1 MGMEKKSGIHYYESN
16 DSLNIDRRAGTAAG
30 DELTVGDSSDSDA
43 GHRVRMEKNGR
54 EDLDVLFPAYGERR
68 DQAVNRAQRQEGAR
82 TVSLGYRRAGSAA
95 YGSAPRGRISSAG
108 SSAGAA
114 DPIDAG
120 AGRRTRSSNTGRP
133 ARGYSYESGDPSG
146 ETATRRRAQSSN
158 TGRPARGYSRGYSYE
173 SGDPSGGTVTRSRT
187 RSSNTG
193 RPGSGYSRGY
203 SYESGDPSGETVTRR
218 RAQSSNT
225 GRAARGFSSENRDLS
240 GNAYSSGSAVT
251 RRRAQNRDAE
261 RTARSY
267 SYENTDLPEDAEEQ
281 MRARR
286 RRQREQLRQ
295 QRAREV
301 RRVRFRIA
309 IGAVLAIFIIFMGSK
324 LINRAWAQSKL
335 SDSVLSY
342 RSTVEHYAQQEG
354 VEDYVDTLL
363 AIMMVES
370 EGQGKDVMQSSES
383 KGLAR
388 NSLKPEE
395 SIEQACIY
403 YAALIDISE
412 DLGIDDDKALIQA
425 YNFGPGYLNYL
436 AEHGGKH
443 RQKYAIEYAKE
454 LSGGEKIRYLH
465 LYAIRKNGGW
475 IYKFGNMFYDALVE
489 QYL

>member
-68 DQAVNRAQRQEGAR
+68 NQAVNRAQRQTQAVNRTQRQAGA
-82 TVSLGYRRAGSAA
+82 VSPGYRRAGSAA
-95 YGSAPRGRISSAG
+95 YGSAARSRISSAG

-158 TGRPARGYSRGYSYE
+158 TGRPARGYS
-173 SGDPSGGTVTRSRT
+173 
-187 RSSNTG
+187 
-193 RPGSGYSRGY
+193 
-203 SYESGDPSGETVTRR
+203 YESGDPSGETVTRR

-225 GRAARGFSSENRDLS
+225 GRAARGFSSENRDFS
-240 GNAYSSGSAVT
+240 GNADPSGSAVT
-251 RRRAQNRDAE
+251 RRRAQNRNAE

>member
-30 DELTVGDSSDSDA
+30 DELTAGDSSGSDA
-43 GHRVRMEKNGR
+43 GHRVRMDNNGR

-68 DQAVNRAQRQEGAR
+68 NQAVNRAQRQAGAG
-82 TVSLGYRRAGSAA
+82 TVSPGYRRAGTAA

-108 SSAGAA
+108 TA

-120 AGRRTRSSNTGRP
+120 AGSRTRSSNTGRP
-133 ARGYSYESGDPSG
+133 D
-146 ETATRRRAQSSN
+146 
-158 TGRPARGYSRGYSYE
+158 RGYSRGYSYE
-173 SGDPSGGTVTRSRT
+173 SGDS
-187 RSSNTG
+187 
-193 RPGSGYSRGY
+193 
-203 SYESGDPSGETVTRR
+203 SGETVTRR

-225 GRAARGFSSENRDLS
+225 GRAARGYSSENRDLS

-251 RRRAQNRDAE
+251 RRRAQNRNAE

>member
-1 MGMEKKSGIHYYESN
+1 MRRKTVERQMGMEKKSGIHYYESN

-30 DELTVGDSSDSDA
+30 DELTVGDSSGSDA
-43 GHRVRMEKNGR
+43 GHRVRMENNGR

-68 DQAVNRAQRQEGAR
+68 NQAVNRAQRQTQAVNRTQRQAGA
-82 TVSLGYRRAGSAA
+82 VSPGYRRAGSAA
-95 YGSAPRGRISSAG
+95 YGSAARSRISSAG

-158 TGRPARGYSRGYSYE
+158 TGRPARGYSYE
-173 SGDPSGGTVTRSRT
+173 SGDS
-187 RSSNTG
+187 
-193 RPGSGYSRGY
+193 
-203 SYESGDPSGETVTRR
+203 SGETVTRR

-251 RRRAQNRDAE
+251 RRRAQNRNAE

>member
-30 DELTVGDSSDSDA
+30 DELTAGDSSGSDA
-43 GHRVRMEKNGR
+43 GHRVRMDNNGR

-68 DQAVNRAQRQEGAR
+68 NQAVNRAQRQAGAG
-82 TVSLGYRRAGSAA
+82 TVSLGYRRAGAAA

-108 SSAGAA
+108 DA

-133 ARGYSYESGDPSG
+133 ARGYSYESGDS
-146 ETATRRRAQSSN
+146 
-158 TGRPARGYSRGYSYE
+158 
-173 SGDPSGGTVTRSRT
+173 
-187 RSSNTG
+187 
-193 RPGSGYSRGY
+193 
-203 SYESGDPSGETVTRR
+203 SGETVIRR

-225 GRAARGFSSENRDLS
+225 GRAARGYSSENRDFS

-251 RRRAQNRDAE
+251 RRRAQNRNAE

>member
-30 DELTVGDSSDSDA
+30 DELTAGDSSGSDV
-43 GHRVRMEKNGR
+43 GHRVRMDNNGR

-68 DQAVNRAQRQEGAR
+68 NQAVNRAQRQAGAG
-82 TVSLGYRRAGSAA
+82 TVSLGYRRAGAAA

-108 SSAGAA
+108 AA
-114 DPIDAG
+114 DPIDVG
-120 AGRRTRSSNTGRP
+120 AGRRTRSSNTGRS
-133 ARGYSYESGDPSG
+133 ARGYSYES
-146 ETATRRRAQSSN
+146 R
-158 TGRPARGYSRGYSYE
+158 
-173 SGDPSGGTVTRSRT
+173 
-187 RSSNTG
+187 
-193 RPGSGYSRGY
+193 
-203 SYESGDPSGETVTRR
+203 DPSGETVTRR

-225 GRAARGFSSENRDLS
+225 GRAARGYSSGNRDLS

-251 RRRAQNRDAE
+251 RRRAQNRNAE
-261 RTARSY
+261 RTARSH

>member
-30 DELTVGDSSDSDA
+30 DELTVGDSSGSDV
-43 GHRVRMEKNGR
+43 GHRVRMDNNGR

-68 DQAVNRAQRQEGAR
+68 NQAVNRAQRQAGAG
-82 TVSLGYRRAGSAA
+82 TVSPGYRRAGAAA

-108 SSAGAA
+108 SSVGAA

-120 AGRRTRSSNTGRP
+120 AGRRTRSSNTGRS
-133 ARGYSYESGDPSG
+133 ARGYSYESGDSSG
-146 ETATRRRAQSSN
+146 E
-158 TGRPARGYSRGYSYE
+158 
-173 SGDPSGGTVTRSRT
+173 TVTRSRT
-187 RSSNTG
+187 RRSNTG
-193 RPGSGYSRGY
+193 RPG
-203 SYESGDPSGETVTRR
+203 
-218 RAQSSNT
+218 
-225 GRAARGFSSENRDLS
+225 RGFSSENRDLS

-251 RRRAQNRDAE
+251 RRRAQNRNAE

>member
-30 DELTVGDSSDSDA
+30 DELTAGDSSGSDA
-43 GHRVRMEKNGR
+43 GHRVRMENNGR

-68 DQAVNRAQRQEGAR
+68 NQAVNRAQRQTQAVNRTQRQAGA
-82 TVSLGYRRAGSAA
+82 VSPGYRRAGSAA
-95 YGSAPRGRISSAG
+95 YGSAARSRISSAG

-114 DPIDAG
+114 DPIDVG

-133 ARGYSYESGDPSG
+133 ARGYSYESGDS
-146 ETATRRRAQSSN
+146 
-158 TGRPARGYSRGYSYE
+158 
-173 SGDPSGGTVTRSRT
+173 
-187 RSSNTG
+187 
-193 RPGSGYSRGY
+193 
-203 SYESGDPSGETVTRR
+203 SGETVTRR

-251 RRRAQNRDAE
+251 RRRAQNRNAE

>member
-30 DELTVGDSSDSDA
+30 DELTAGDSSGSDA
-43 GHRVRMEKNGR
+43 GHRVRMDNNGR
-54 EDLDVLFPAYGERR
+54 EDFDVLFPAYGERR
-68 DQAVNRAQRQEGAR
+68 NQAVNRAQRQAGAG
-82 TVSLGYRRAGSAA
+82 TVSLGYRRAGTAA

-108 SSAGAA
+108 AA
-114 DPIDAG
+114 DLIDAG
-120 AGRRTRSSNTGRP
+120 AGSRTRSSNTGRP

-146 ETATRRRAQSSN
+146 
-158 TGRPARGYSRGYSYE
+158 G
-173 SGDPSGGTVTRSRT
+173 
-187 RSSNTG
+187 
-193 RPGSGYSRGY
+193 
-203 SYESGDPSGETVTRR
+203 TVTRR

-251 RRRAQNRDAE
+251 RRRAQNRNAE

>member
-68 DQAVNRAQRQEGAR
+68 NQAVNRAQRQAGAG
-82 TVSLGYRRAGSAA
+82 TVSLGYRRAGTAA

-108 SSAGAA
+108 SSVGAA

-146 ETATRRRAQSSN
+146 
-158 TGRPARGYSRGYSYE
+158 
-173 SGDPSGGTVTRSRT
+173 GTVTRSRT

-193 RPGSGYSRGY
+193 RPGRGYSRGY
-203 SYESGDPSGETVTRR
+203 SYESGDSSGETVTRR

-251 RRRAQNRDAE
+251 RRRAQNRNAE

>member
-43 GHRVRMEKNGR
+43 GHRVRMENNGR

-68 DQAVNRAQRQEGAR
+68 NQAVNRAQRQTQAVNRTQRQAGA
-82 TVSLGYRRAGSAA
+82 VSPGYRRAGSAA
-95 YGSAPRGRISSAG
+95 YGSAARSRISSAG

-133 ARGYSYESGDPSG
+133 ARGYSYESGDS
-146 ETATRRRAQSSN
+146 
-158 TGRPARGYSRGYSYE
+158 
-173 SGDPSGGTVTRSRT
+173 
-187 RSSNTG
+187 
-193 RPGSGYSRGY
+193 
-203 SYESGDPSGETVTRR
+203 SGETVIRR

-225 GRAARGFSSENRDLS
+225 GRAARGYSSENRDFS

-251 RRRAQNRDAE
+251 RRRAQNRNAE

>member
-30 DELTVGDSSDSDA
+30 DELTVGDSSGSDA
-43 GHRVRMEKNGR
+43 GHRVRMDNNGR

-68 DQAVNRAQRQEGAR
+68 NQAVNRAQRQAGAG
-82 TVSLGYRRAGSAA
+82 TVSLGYRRAGAAA

-120 AGRRTRSSNTGRP
+120 AG
-133 ARGYSYESGDPSG
+133 
-146 ETATRRRAQSSN
+146 
-158 TGRPARGYSRGYSYE
+158 
-173 SGDPSGGTVTRSRT
+173 SRT

-251 RRRAQNRDAE
+251 RRRAQNRNAE

>member
-30 DELTVGDSSDSDA
+30 DELTVGDSSGSDA
-43 GHRVRMEKNGR
+43 GHRVRMENNGR

-68 DQAVNRAQRQEGAR
+68 NQAVNRAQRQTQAVNRTQRQAGA
-82 TVSLGYRRAGSAA
+82 VSPGYRRAGSAA
-95 YGSAPRGRISSAG
+95 YGSAARSRISSAG

-133 ARGYSYESGDPSG
+133 ARGYSYESGDS
-146 ETATRRRAQSSN
+146 
-158 TGRPARGYSRGYSYE
+158 
-173 SGDPSGGTVTRSRT
+173 
-187 RSSNTG
+187 
-193 RPGSGYSRGY
+193 
-203 SYESGDPSGETVTRR
+203 SGETVTRR

-225 GRAARGFSSENRDLS
+225 GRVARGFSSENRDLS

-251 RRRAQNRDAE
+251 RRRAQNRNAE

>member
-30 DELTVGDSSDSDA
+30 DELTAGDSSGSDV
-43 GHRVRMEKNGR
+43 GHRVRMDNNGR

-68 DQAVNRAQRQEGAR
+68 NQAVNRAQRQAGAG
-82 TVSLGYRRAGSAA
+82 TVSLGYRRAGAAA

-108 SSAGAA
+108 DA

-133 ARGYSYESGDPSG
+133 
-146 ETATRRRAQSSN
+146 
-158 TGRPARGYSRGYSYE
+158 GR
-173 SGDPSGGTVTRSRT
+173 
-187 RSSNTG
+187 
-193 RPGSGYSRGY
+193 GYSRGY

-251 RRRAQNRDAE
+251 RRRAQNRNAE

>member
-30 DELTVGDSSDSDA
+30 DELTVGDSSGSDA
-43 GHRVRMEKNGR
+43 GHRVRMENNGR

-68 DQAVNRAQRQEGAR
+68 NQAVNRAQRQTQAVNRTQRQAGA
-82 TVSLGYRRAGSAA
+82 VSPGYRRAGSAA
-95 YGSAPRGRISSAG
+95 YGSAARSRISSAG

-158 TGRPARGYSRGYSYE
+158 TGRP
-173 SGDPSGGTVTRSRT
+173 
-187 RSSNTG
+187 G
-193 RPGSGYSRGY
+193 RGYSRGY

-251 RRRAQNRDAE
+251 RRRAQNRNAE

>member
-30 DELTVGDSSDSDA
+30 DELTVGDSSGSDA
-43 GHRVRMEKNGR
+43 GHRVRMENNGR

-68 DQAVNRAQRQEGAR
+68 NQAVNRAQRQTQAVNRTQRQAGA
-82 TVSLGYRRAGSAA
+82 VSPGYRRAGSAA
-95 YGSAPRGRISSAG
+95 YGSAARSRISSAG

-133 ARGYSYESGDPSG
+133 G
-146 ETATRRRAQSSN
+146 
-158 TGRPARGYSRGYSYE
+158 RGYSRGYSYE
-173 SGDPSGGTVTRSRT
+173 SGDPSGG
-187 RSSNTG
+187 
-193 RPGSGYSRGY
+193 
-203 SYESGDPSGETVTRR
+203 TVTRR

-251 RRRAQNRDAE
+251 RRRAQNRNAE

>member
-30 DELTVGDSSDSDA
+30 DELTVGDSSGSDA
-43 GHRVRMEKNGR
+43 GHRVRMENNGR

-68 DQAVNRAQRQEGAR
+68 NQAVNRAQRQTQAVNRAQRQTQAVNRTQRQAGA
-82 TVSLGYRRAGSAA
+82 VSPGYRRAGSAA
-95 YGSAPRGRISSAG
+95 YGSAARSRISSAG
-108 SSAGAA
+108 DA

-120 AGRRTRSSNTGRP
+120 AGSRTRSSNTGRP
-133 ARGYSYESGDPSG
+133 A
-146 ETATRRRAQSSN
+146 
-158 TGRPARGYSRGYSYE
+158 RGYSYE

-251 RRRAQNRDAE
+251 RRRAQNRNAE

>member
-30 DELTVGDSSDSDA
+30 DELTVGDSSGSDA
-43 GHRVRMEKNGR
+43 GHRVRMENNGR

-68 DQAVNRAQRQEGAR
+68 NQAVNRSQRQAGAG
-82 TVSLGYRRAGSAA
+82 TVSLGYRRAGTAT

-120 AGRRTRSSNTGRP
+120 AGSRTRSSNTGRP
-133 ARGYSYESGDPSG
+133 A
-146 ETATRRRAQSSN
+146 
-158 TGRPARGYSRGYSYE
+158 RGYSYE

-193 RPGSGYSRGY
+193 RPGRGY
-203 SYESGDPSGETVTRR
+203 SYESGDSSGETVIRR

-251 RRRAQNRDAE
+251 RRRAQNRNAE

-412 DLGIDDDKALIQA
+412 DMGIDDDKALIQA

>member
-30 DELTVGDSSDSDA
+30 DELTAGDSSGSDA
-43 GHRVRMEKNGR
+43 GHRVRMENNGR

-68 DQAVNRAQRQEGAR
+68 NQAVNRAQRQTQAVNRTQRQAGA
-82 TVSLGYRRAGSAA
+82 VSPGYRRAGSAA
-95 YGSAPRGRISSAG
+95 YGSAARSRISSAG

-133 ARGYSYESGDPSG
+133 ARGYSYESGDS
-146 ETATRRRAQSSN
+146 
-158 TGRPARGYSRGYSYE
+158 
-173 SGDPSGGTVTRSRT
+173 
-187 RSSNTG
+187 
-193 RPGSGYSRGY
+193 
-203 SYESGDPSGETVTRR
+203 SGETVTRR

-251 RRRAQNRDAE
+251 RRRAQNRNAE

>member
-1 MGMEKKSGIHYYESN
+1 MEKKSGIHYYESN

-30 DELTVGDSSDSDA
+30 DELTVGDSSGSDA
-43 GHRVRMEKNGR
+43 GHRVRMENNGR

-68 DQAVNRAQRQEGAR
+68 NQAVNRAQRQTQAVNRTQRQAGA
-82 TVSLGYRRAGSAA
+82 VSPGYRRAGSAA
-95 YGSAPRGRISSAG
+95 YGSAARSRISSAG
-108 SSAGAA
+108 SSAGDA

-120 AGRRTRSSNTGRP
+120 AGRRTRSSNTGRS
-133 ARGYSYESGDPSG
+133 ARGYSYES
-146 ETATRRRAQSSN
+146 R
-158 TGRPARGYSRGYSYE
+158 
-173 SGDPSGGTVTRSRT
+173 
-187 RSSNTG
+187 
-193 RPGSGYSRGY
+193 
-203 SYESGDPSGETVTRR
+203 DPSGETVTRR

-251 RRRAQNRDAE
+251 RRRAQNRNAE

>member
-30 DELTVGDSSDSDA
+30 DELTVGDSSGSDA
-43 GHRVRMEKNGR
+43 GHRVRMENNGR

-68 DQAVNRAQRQEGAR
+68 NQAVNRAQRQTQAVNRTQRQAGA
-82 TVSLGYRRAGSAA
+82 VSPGYRRAGSAA
-95 YGSAPRGRISSAG
+95 YGSAARSRISSAG

-158 TGRPARGYSRGYSYE
+158 TGRPARGYSYE
-173 SGDPSGGTVTRSRT
+173 SGDS
-187 RSSNTG
+187 
-193 RPGSGYSRGY
+193 
-203 SYESGDPSGETVTRR
+203 SGETVTRR

-225 GRAARGFSSENRDLS
+225 GRAARGYSSENRDFS

-251 RRRAQNRDAE
+251 RRRAQNRNAE

>member
-30 DELTVGDSSDSDA
+30 DELTVGDSSGSDA
-43 GHRVRMEKNGR
+43 GHRVRMENNGR

-68 DQAVNRAQRQEGAR
+68 NQAVNRSQRQAGTG
-82 TVSLGYRRAGSAA
+82 TVSLGYRRAGAVA

-108 SSAGAA
+108 DA

-120 AGRRTRSSNTGRP
+120 AGRRTRSSNTGRSARGYSYESGDPSGGTVIRSRTRSSNTGRP
-133 ARGYSYESGDPSG
+133 ARGYSYESGDS
-146 ETATRRRAQSSN
+146 
-158 TGRPARGYSRGYSYE
+158 
-173 SGDPSGGTVTRSRT
+173 
-187 RSSNTG
+187 
-193 RPGSGYSRGY
+193 
-203 SYESGDPSGETVTRR
+203 SGETVTRR

-225 GRAARGFSSENRDLS
+225 GRAARGYSSGNRDLS

-251 RRRAQNRDAE
+251 RRRAQNRNAE

>member
-30 DELTVGDSSDSDA
+30 DELTVGDSSGSDA
-43 GHRVRMEKNGR
+43 GHRVRMENNGR

-68 DQAVNRAQRQEGAR
+68 NQAVNRAQRQTQAVNRTQRQAGA
-82 TVSLGYRRAGSAA
+82 VSPGYRRAGSAA
-95 YGSAPRGRISSAG
+95 YGSAARSRISSAG

-133 ARGYSYESGDPSG
+133 ARGYSYESGDS
-146 ETATRRRAQSSN
+146 
-158 TGRPARGYSRGYSYE
+158 
-173 SGDPSGGTVTRSRT
+173 
-187 RSSNTG
+187 
-193 RPGSGYSRGY
+193 
-203 SYESGDPSGETVTRR
+203 SGETVTRR

-251 RRRAQNRDAE
+251 RRRAQNRNAE

>member
-16 DSLNIDRRAGTAAG
+16 NSLNIDRRAGTAAG

-120 AGRRTRSSNTGRP
+120 AGRRTR
-133 ARGYSYESGDPSG
+133 
-146 ETATRRRAQSSN
+146 SSN

>member
-30 DELTVGDSSDSDA
+30 DELTVGDSSGSDA
-43 GHRVRMEKNGR
+43 GHRVRMENNGR

-68 DQAVNRAQRQEGAR
+68 NQAVNRAQRQTQAVNRAQRQTQAVNRTQRQAGA
-82 TVSLGYRRAGSAA
+82 VSPGYRRAGSAA
-95 YGSAPRGRISSAG
+95 YGSAARSRISSAG

-133 ARGYSYESGDPSG
+133 ARGYSYESGDS
-146 ETATRRRAQSSN
+146 
-158 TGRPARGYSRGYSYE
+158 
-173 SGDPSGGTVTRSRT
+173 SGGTVTRSRT

-193 RPGSGYSRGY
+193 RPGRGY

-251 RRRAQNRDAE
+251 RRRAQNRNAE

>member
-30 DELTVGDSSDSDA
+30 DELTVGDSSGSDA
-43 GHRVRMEKNGR
+43 GHRVRMENNGR

-68 DQAVNRAQRQEGAR
+68 NQAVNRAQRQAGA
-82 TVSLGYRRAGSAA
+82 VSPGYRRAGSAA
-95 YGSAPRGRISSAG
+95 YGSAARSRISSAG

-114 DPIDAG
+114 DLIDAG
-120 AGRRTRSSNTGRP
+120 AGSRTRSSNTGRP

-146 ETATRRRAQSSN
+146 
-158 TGRPARGYSRGYSYE
+158 
-173 SGDPSGGTVTRSRT
+173 GTVTMSRT

-193 RPGSGYSRGY
+193 RPGRGYSRGY

-251 RRRAQNRDAE
+251 RRRAQNRNAE

>member
-30 DELTVGDSSDSDA
+30 DELTVGDSSGSDA
-43 GHRVRMEKNGR
+43 GHRVRMENNGR

-68 DQAVNRAQRQEGAR
+68 NQAVNRAQRQTQAVNRTQRQAGA
-82 TVSLGYRRAGSAA
+82 VSPGYRRAGSAA
-95 YGSAPRGRISSAG
+95 YGSAARSRISSAG

-158 TGRPARGYSRGYSYE
+158 TGRPARGYSYE
-173 SGDPSGGTVTRSRT
+173 SGDS
-187 RSSNTG
+187 
-193 RPGSGYSRGY
+193 
-203 SYESGDPSGETVTRR
+203 SGETVTRR

-251 RRRAQNRDAE
+251 RRRAQNRNAE

>member
-30 DELTVGDSSDSDA
+30 DELTAGDSSGSDA
-43 GHRVRMEKNGR
+43 GHRVRMENNGR

-68 DQAVNRAQRQEGAR
+68 NQAVNRAQRQTQAVNRAQRQTQAVNRTQRQAGA
-82 TVSLGYRRAGSAA
+82 VSPGYRRAGSAA
-95 YGSAPRGRISSAG
+95 YGSAARSRISSAG

-158 TGRPARGYSRGYSYE
+158 TGRPARGYSYE
-173 SGDPSGGTVTRSRT
+173 SGDS
-187 RSSNTG
+187 
-193 RPGSGYSRGY
+193 
-203 SYESGDPSGETVTRR
+203 SGETVTRR

-225 GRAARGFSSENRDLS
+225 ERAARGYSSENRDLS

-251 RRRAQNRDAE
+251 RRRAQNRNAE

-436 AEHGGKH
+436 AEPGGKH
-443 RQKYAIEYAKE
+443 RQTYAIEYAKE

>member
-30 DELTVGDSSDSDA
+30 DELTVGDSSGSDA
-43 GHRVRMEKNGR
+43 GHRVRMDNNGR

-68 DQAVNRAQRQEGAR
+68 NQAVNRAQRQTQAVNRTQRQAGA
-82 TVSLGYRRAGSAA
+82 VSPGYRRAGSAA
-95 YGSAPRGRISSAG
+95 YGSAARSRISSAG

-158 TGRPARGYSRGYSYE
+158 TGR
-173 SGDPSGGTVTRSRT
+173 
-187 RSSNTG
+187 
-193 RPGSGYSRGY
+193 
-203 SYESGDPSGETVTRR
+203 
-218 RAQSSNT
+218 
-225 GRAARGFSSENRDLS
+225 AARGFSSENRDLS

-251 RRRAQNRDAE
+251 RRRAQNRNAE

>member
-30 DELTVGDSSDSDA
+30 DELTVGDSSGSDA
-43 GHRVRMEKNGR
+43 GHRVRMENNGR

-68 DQAVNRAQRQEGAR
+68 NQAVNRAQRQTQAVNRAQRQTQAVNRTQRQAGA
-82 TVSLGYRRAGSAA
+82 VSPGYRRAGSAA
-95 YGSAPRGRISSAG
+95 YGSAARSRISSAG

-120 AGRRTRSSNTGRP
+120 AGRRTRSSNAGRP
-133 ARGYSYESGDPSG
+133 GRDYSYESGDS
-146 ETATRRRAQSSN
+146 
-158 TGRPARGYSRGYSYE
+158 
-173 SGDPSGGTVTRSRT
+173 
-187 RSSNTG
+187 
-193 RPGSGYSRGY
+193 
-203 SYESGDPSGETVTRR
+203 SGETVTRR

-225 GRAARGFSSENRDLS
+225 GRAARGYSSENRDFS

-251 RRRAQNRDAE
+251 RRRAQNRNAE

>member
-43 GHRVRMEKNGR
+43 GHRVRMDNNGR

-68 DQAVNRAQRQEGAR
+68 NQAVNRAQRQAGAG
-82 TVSLGYRRAGSAA
+82 TVSLGYRRAGTAA

-133 ARGYSYESGDPSG
+133 ARGYSYESGDSSG
-146 ETATRRRAQSSN
+146 E
-158 TGRPARGYSRGYSYE
+158 
-173 SGDPSGGTVTRSRT
+173 TVTRSRT

-193 RPGSGYSRGY
+193 RPGRGYSRGY
-203 SYESGDPSGETVTRR
+203 SYESGDSSGETVTRR

-251 RRRAQNRDAE
+251 RRRAQNRNAE

>member
-30 DELTVGDSSDSDA
+30 DELTVGDSSGSDA
-43 GHRVRMEKNGR
+43 GHRVRMENNGR

-68 DQAVNRAQRQEGAR
+68 NQAVNRSQRQAGAG
-82 TVSLGYRRAGSAA
+82 TVSLGYRRAGTAT

-133 ARGYSYESGDPSG
+133 ARGYSYESGDS
-146 ETATRRRAQSSN
+146 
-158 TGRPARGYSRGYSYE
+158 
-173 SGDPSGGTVTRSRT
+173 
-187 RSSNTG
+187 
-193 RPGSGYSRGY
+193 
-203 SYESGDPSGETVTRR
+203 SGETVTRR

-225 GRAARGFSSENRDLS
+225 GRAARGYSSENRDFS

-251 RRRAQNRDAE
+251 RRRAQNRNAE

>member
-68 DQAVNRAQRQEGAR
+68 DQAVNRAQRQTQAVNRTQRQAGA
-82 TVSLGYRRAGSAA
+82 VSPGYRRAGSAA
-95 YGSAPRGRISSAG
+95 YGSAARSRISSAG

-114 DPIDAG
+114 DLIDAG
-120 AGRRTRSSNTGRP
+120 AGSRTRSSNTGRP
-133 ARGYSYESGDPSG
+133 ARGYSYESGDL
-146 ETATRRRAQSSN
+146 
-158 TGRPARGYSRGYSYE
+158 
-173 SGDPSGGTVTRSRT
+173 SGGTVTRSRT

-251 RRRAQNRDAE
+251 RRRAQNRNAE

>member
-30 DELTVGDSSDSDA
+30 DELTVGDSSGSDA
-43 GHRVRMEKNGR
+43 GHRVRMENNGR

-68 DQAVNRAQRQEGAR
+68 NQAVNRAQRQTQAVNRTQRQAGA
-82 TVSLGYRRAGSAA
+82 VSPGYRRAGSAA
-95 YGSAPRGRISSAG
+95 YGSAARSRISSAG

-133 ARGYSYESGDPSG
+133 ARGYSYESGDS
-146 ETATRRRAQSSN
+146 
-158 TGRPARGYSRGYSYE
+158 
-173 SGDPSGGTVTRSRT
+173 
-187 RSSNTG
+187 
-193 RPGSGYSRGY
+193 
-203 SYESGDPSGETVTRR
+203 SGETVTRR

-251 RRRAQNRDAE
+251 RRRAQNRNAE

-403 YAALIDISE
+403 YAALIEISE

>member
-120 AGRRTRSSNTGRP
+120 AGRRTR
-133 ARGYSYESGDPSG
+133 
-146 ETATRRRAQSSN
+146 SSN

>member
-30 DELTVGDSSDSDA
+30 DELTVGDSSGSDA
-43 GHRVRMEKNGR
+43 GHRVRMDNNGR

-68 DQAVNRAQRQEGAR
+68 NQAVNRAQRQAGAG
-82 TVSLGYRRAGSAA
+82 TVSLGYRRAGAAA

-108 SSAGAA
+108 DA

-120 AGRRTRSSNTGRP
+120 AGSRTRSSNTGRP
-133 ARGYSYESGDPSG
+133 G
-146 ETATRRRAQSSN
+146 
-158 TGRPARGYSRGYSYE
+158 RGYSRGYSYE
-173 SGDPSGGTVTRSRT
+173 SGDSSGETVIRSRT

-193 RPGSGYSRGY
+193 RPGRGYSRGY
-203 SYESGDPSGETVTRR
+203 SYESGDSSGETVTRSRTR
-218 RAQSSNT
+218 RSNT
-225 GRAARGFSSENRDLS
+225 GRPGRGFSSENRDLS

-251 RRRAQNRDAE
+251 RRRAQNRNAE

>member
-16 DSLNIDRRAGTAAG
+16 GSLNIDRRAGTAAG
-30 DELTVGDSSDSDA
+30 DELTVGDSSGSDA
-43 GHRVRMEKNGR
+43 GHRVRMENNGR

-68 DQAVNRAQRQEGAR
+68 NQAVNRSQRQAGAG
-82 TVSLGYRRAGSAA
+82 TVSPGYRRAGTAT

-120 AGRRTRSSNTGRP
+120 AGSRTRSSNTGRP
-133 ARGYSYESGDPSG
+133 ARGYSYESGV
-146 ETATRRRAQSSN
+146 
-158 TGRPARGYSRGYSYE
+158 
-173 SGDPSGGTVTRSRT
+173 PSGGTVTRSRT

-193 RPGSGYSRGY
+193 RPGRGYSRGY

-251 RRRAQNRDAE
+251 RRRAQNRNAE

>member
-1 MGMEKKSGIHYYESN
+1 M
-16 DSLNIDRRAGTAAG
+16 
-30 DELTVGDSSDSDA
+30 
-43 GHRVRMEKNGR
+43 
-54 EDLDVLFPAYGERR
+54 
-68 DQAVNRAQRQEGAR
+68 
-82 TVSLGYRRAGSAA
+82 
-95 YGSAPRGRISSAG
+95 
-108 SSAGAA
+108 
-114 DPIDAG
+114 
-120 AGRRTRSSNTGRP
+120 
-133 ARGYSYESGDPSG
+133 
-146 ETATRRRAQSSN
+146 
-158 TGRPARGYSRGYSYE
+158 
-173 SGDPSGGTVTRSRT
+173 
-187 RSSNTG
+187 
-193 RPGSGYSRGY
+193 
-203 SYESGDPSGETVTRR
+203 
-218 RAQSSNT
+218 
-225 GRAARGFSSENRDLS
+225 
-240 GNAYSSGSAVT
+240 T
-251 RRRAQNRDAE
+251 RRRAQNRNAE

-286 RRQREQLRQ
+286 RRQREKLRQ

-403 YAALIDISE
+403 YAALIEISE